1 MKINS
6 FSIITFV
13 VGILIGWILG
23 CNSKPNPIQ
32 IIETEKIVYDTVT
45 VPVPQTKYFYKN
57 DTILKVIRD
66 SFLREIV
73 RNVPED
79 SLVPI
84 PFNEY
89 IDSIKSSDYV
99 LKYKVQTFG
108 EMVGFNY
115 SLSFIPR
122 AYIVPQ
128 KAKSWMVGVAVSDRL
143 NYKCGVGYKGWTV
156 ETEFNKNL
164 TFNQVYF
171 GKQFYLK

>member
-1 MKINS
+1 M
-6 FSIITFV
+6 
-13 VGILIGWILG
+13 LG

-45 VPVPQTKYFYKN
+45 IPIPKTKYLYKH
-57 DTILKVIRD
+57 DTILRTIRD

-73 RNVPED
+73 RNTPVD

-84 PFNEY
+84 PLNEY
-89 IDSIKSSDYV
+89 IDSIKNSDYV

-108 EMVGFNY
+108 EMVGFDY

-122 AYIVPQ
+122 VPQ

-156 ETEFNKNL
+156 ESEFNKNL

-171 GKQFYLK
+171 GKQFYIK